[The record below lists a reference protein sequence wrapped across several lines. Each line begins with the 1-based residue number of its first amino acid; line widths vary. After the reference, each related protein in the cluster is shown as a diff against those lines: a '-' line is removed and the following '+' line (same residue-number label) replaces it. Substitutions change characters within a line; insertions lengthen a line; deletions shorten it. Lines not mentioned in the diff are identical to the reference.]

1 MTRSQF
7 LCHCVRVQW
16 LRLALLGAV
25 LASCSACFHMTT
37 VLKVNGD
44 GAGTIEHT
52 MVFTPGAIAQL
63 RQFAAFTGRGQGQ
76 PFDPLSEQQ
85 ARDMATVIGEGVTY
99 VSSTPVTTPI
109 GQGREAIYAFADVN
123 QLKISTQPAAPA
135 GLNAPKLG
143 AAETVTFS
151 LTHEPSGASVL
162 HIQVPEPN
170 WLGTIGT
177 LNANG
182 QLGMIKTL
190 LAGARVQLAVEPA
203 GPLVKTSSPYV
214 DGQRVT
220 LLEVDL
226 DEILKD
232 ETLMPRLSGAK
243 TQEEV
248 MAIMRHAAGLKIN
261 LDREITVEF
270 APAR

>member
-1 MTRSQF
+1 
-7 LCHCVRVQW
+7 
-16 LRLALLGAV
+16 
-25 LASCSACFHMTT
+25 MTT

-85 ARDMATVIGEGVTY
+85 ARDMASVIGEGVTY
-99 VSSTPVTTPI
+99 VSSKPVVTPI
-109 GQGREAIYAFADVN
+109 GQGREATYAFADVN
-123 QLKISTQPAAPA
+123 QLKISTQPATPP
-135 GLNAPKLG
+135 GAPKIA

-151 LTHEPSGASVL
+151 LTHETSGTSIL

-182 QLGMIKTL
+182 QLGMIKTV
-190 LAGARVQLAVEPA
+190 LAGARVLLAVELA

-220 LLEVDL
+220 LLGVDL

-232 ETLMPRLSGAK
+232 VTLVPRLSAAK

-248 MAIMRHAAGLKIN
+248 MEIMRHAAGLKIN

-270 APAR
+270 TP